1 MKRTQ
6 NEKILQIKNETLVV
20 GIDIGKEN
28 HYARA
33 FDNRG
38 IEQAKLLRFSNTAQ
52 GYEVLDQWM
61 QKTMQQAKKTD
72 AIVGFEPT
80 GHYWFT
86 LGDYLKNKGYELGIV
101 NPFHVKCTRE
111 LDDNSQTKSDHK
123 DPKTIAMLVKD
134 GRFRDVYIPAELYQE
149 LREAVAERERLQEQL
164 VGINNQVMRW
174 LDIRFPEF
182 SSVFKDWTCKTALTT
197 LKTLPTPAK
206 LIVAGAEGVLKVW
219 QEHLKRS
226 SLKKA
231 EWLVRTAEESVGRTA
246 GSEAA
251 EAALMN
257 LLMQYELIVVQKE
270 QIEGLMSELLLRVPN
285 AGNLLEIKGVGMITA
300 AVIVSEI
307 GDIHRF
313 QDPRQIVK
321 MAGLSLKENSSGK
334 HKGKTTISK
343 RGRKRLRE
351 GLFRVMIPML
361 ASNAEFK
368 AMHHRNLTRD
378 KNPLKKMQSIVA
390 LCGKL
395 VRIVYALLTKGC
407 KYDAAKLTNDMKQS
421 MEKAA

>member
-20 GIDIGKEN
+20 GVDIGKDT

-38 IEQAKLLRFSNTAQ
+38 IELAKLLRFSNTVI
-52 GYEVLDQWM
+52 GYDALDAWL
-61 QKTMQQAKKTD
+61 KTIMQQHMKTE
-72 AIVGFEPT
+72 AMVGFEPT

-86 LGDYLKNKGYELGIV
+86 LGDHLRREGHQLGIV

-111 LDDNSQTKSDHK
+111 LDDNSQTKSDSK

-134 GRFRDVYIPAELYQE
+134 GRFRDVYIPDDVYSE
-149 LREAVAERERLQEQL
+149 LREAVSERERLQGQIISL
-164 VGINNQVMRW
+164 SNQIVRW
-174 LDIRFPEF
+174 IDIRFPEF
-182 SSVFKDWTCKTALTT
+182 SLVFKDWSGKTALAT
-197 LKTLPTPAK
+197 LKELPTPAK
-206 LIVAGAEGVLKVW
+206 VVSVGAQGVRDVW
-219 QEHLKRS
+219 EKSVKRS

-231 EWLVRTAEESVGRTA
+231 ESLVNVAKVSIGRTA

-251 EAALMN
+251 EAALKN
-257 LLMQYELIVVQKE
+257 LLAQYELMSRQSQEIE
-270 QIEGLMSELLLRVPN
+270 QLMQELLVQVPH
-285 AGNLLEIKGVGMITA
+285 ASKLMEIKGIGMVSA

-313 QDPRQIVK
+313 QDPRQIIK
-321 MAGLSLKENSSGK
+321 MAGLSLRENSSGK

-351 GLFRVMIPML
+351 GLFRVMIPLL
-361 ASNAEFK
+361 ANNEAFQVIHK
-368 AMHHRNLTRD
+368 KNLTREQ
-378 KNPLKKMQSIVA
+378 NPLSKMQSIIA

-395 VRIVYALLTKGC
+395 VRVIYAILTKGC
-407 KYDAAKLTNDMKQS
+407 AYDATKMINDMKQIK
-421 MEKAA
+421 MAA

>member
-6 NEKILQIKNETLVV
+6 NDKILQIKNETMVV
-20 GIDIGKEN
+20 GIDIGKET

-38 IEQAKLLRFSNTAQ
+38 IELAKLLRFSNTAQ
-52 GYEVLDQWM
+52 GYEALDKWM
-61 QKTMQQAKKTD
+61 QSIMQQREKAE

-86 LGDYLKNKGYELGIV
+86 LGDYLQSKGYALGIV

-111 LDDNSQTKSDHK
+111 LDDNSQTKSDRK

-134 GRFRDVYIPAELYQE
+134 GRFRDVYIPADLYQE
-149 LREAVAERERLQEQL
+149 LREAVSERERLQEQII
-164 VGINNQVMRW
+164 GISNQVIRW

-182 SSVFKDWTCKTALTT
+182 TSVFKDWRAKTAMAT
-197 LKTLPTPAK
+197 LKRLPTPAK
-206 LIVAGAEGVLKVW
+206 VAAAGAEGVLTIW

-231 EWLVRTAEESVGRTA
+231 ERLVKAATESIGRTA

-257 LLMQYELIVVQKE
+257 LLLQYELIATQRQ
-270 QIEGLMSELLLRVPN
+270 QIEELMAELLLRVPR
-285 AGNLLEIKGVGMITA
+285 AGKLLEIKGVGMMTA
-300 AVIVSEI
+300 AVIISEI
-307 GDIHRF
+307 GNIGRF
-313 QDPRQIVK
+313 QDPRQILK

-343 RGRKRLRE
+343 RGRRRLRE
-351 GLFRVMIPML
+351 GLFRAMIPIL
-361 ASNAEFK
+361 ATNEEFR
-368 AMHHRNLTRD
+368 AMHRRNLTRE
-378 KNPLKKMQSIVA
+378 KNPLSKMQSVIA

-395 VRIVYALLTKGC
+395 VRVIYALLTKEC
-407 KYDAAKLTNDMKQS
+407 AYDATKMAHDMNLP
-421 MEKAA
+421 MKAA

>member
-6 NEKILQIKNETLVV
+6 NEKILQIKNETMVV
-20 GIDIGKEN
+20 GIDIGKET

-38 IEQAKLLRFSNTAQ
+38 IELAKLLRFSNTAQ
-52 GYEVLDQWM
+52 GYEALDGWM
-61 QKTMQQAKKTD
+61 QSIMQQREKAE

-86 LGDYLKNKGYELGIV
+86 LGDYLQSKGYALGIV

-111 LDDNSQTKSDHK
+111 LDDNSQTKSDRK

-134 GRFRDVYIPAELYQE
+134 GRFRDVYIPTDLYQE
-149 LREAVAERERLQEQL
+149 LREAVSERERLQEQII
-164 VGINNQVMRW
+164 GISNQVIRW

-182 SSVFKDWTCKTALTT
+182 TSVFKDWSAKTAIAT
-197 LKTLPTPAK
+197 LKSLPTPAK
-206 LIVAGAEGVLKVW
+206 VAAAGAEGVLTIW

-231 EWLVRTAEESVGRTA
+231 ERLVKAATESIGRTA

-257 LLMQYELIVVQKE
+257 LLLQYELIAAQRQ
-270 QIEGLMSELLLRVPN
+270 QIEILMAELLLRVPH
-285 AGNLLEIKGVGMITA
+285 AAKLLEIKGIGMMTA
-300 AVIVSEI
+300 AVIISEI
-307 GDIHRF
+307 GDIRRF
-313 QDPRQIVK
+313 QDPRQILK

-343 RGRKRLRE
+343 RGRRRLRE
-351 GLFRVMIPML
+351 GLFRAMIPIL
-361 ASNAEFK
+361 ATNEEFR
-368 AMHHRNLTRD
+368 AMHRRNLTRE
-378 KNPLKKMQSIVA
+378 KNPLSKMQSVIA

-395 VRIVYALLTKGC
+395 VRVSYALLTKGC
-407 KYDAAKLTNDMKQS
+407 VYDATKMAHDMNLS
-421 MEKAA
+421 MKAA

>member
-1 MKRTQ
+1 
-6 NEKILQIKNETLVV
+6 
-20 GIDIGKEN
+20 
-28 HYARA
+28 
-33 FDNRG
+33 
-38 IEQAKLLRFSNTAQ
+38 LLRFNNTAQ

-61 QKTMQQAKKTD
+61 KNTMQQTEKTE

-86 LGDYLKNKGYELGIV
+86 LGDYLKKKGYALGIV
-101 NPFHVKCTRE
+101 NPYHVKCTRE
-111 LDDNSQTKSDHK
+111 LDDNSQTKSDCK

-134 GRFRDVYIPAELYQE
+134 GRFRDVYIPADLYQE

-164 VGINNQVMRW
+164 VGINNQVIRW

-182 SSVFKDWTCKTALTT
+182 TSVFKDWSAKTALAT
-197 LKTLPTPAK
+197 LSNLPTPAK
-206 LIVAGAEGVLKVW
+206 VVAAGAEGVLKLW

-231 EWLVRTAEESVGRTA
+231 ERLVCAAAESIGRIA

-257 LLMQYELIVVQKE
+257 LLIQYELIAAQKE
-270 QIEGLMSELLLRVPN
+270 HIEGLMSELLLRVPN
-285 AGNLLEIKGVGMITA
+285 AGKLLEIKGVGMITA
-300 AVIVSEI
+300 AVIISEI
-307 GDIHRF
+307 GDIRRF

-321 MAGLSLKENSSGK
+321 MAGLNLKENSSGK

-351 GLFRVMIPML
+351 GLFRVMIPIL
-361 ASNAEFK
+361 ASNDEFK
-368 AMHHRNLTRD
+368 AMHQRNLTRE
-378 KNPLKKMQSIVA
+378 KNPLKKLQSIVA

-395 VRIVYALLTKGC
+395 VRIIYTLLTKGC
-407 KYDAAKLTNDMKQS
+407 EYDAEKLTNDMQRS
-421 MEKAA
+421 MKAAA